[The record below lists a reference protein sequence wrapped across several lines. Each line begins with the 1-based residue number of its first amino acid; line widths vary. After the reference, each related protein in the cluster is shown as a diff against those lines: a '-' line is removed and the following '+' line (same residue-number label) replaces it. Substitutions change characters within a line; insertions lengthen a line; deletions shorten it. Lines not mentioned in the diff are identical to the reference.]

1 MNDLFKNDGTG
12 NCQSEEI
19 KLYDFNGSSVRV
31 VKDEKGEPWFVA
43 KDVCEYFGESH
54 YRRALMN
61 IDSDERGVTQINTPG
76 GMQPMGIVSEHGLY
90 DLLFAMQP
98 TKARGVSASHIA
110 ERQEKLKAFKRWVT
124 HEVLPEIRKT
134 GGYVHA
140 TPEMTDDEIMARALQ
155 VANKTIERKNDQI
168 REQQRLLQEQAPAV
182 EYCNEVLSA
191 TNLHTI
197 NSIAVHLG
205 ISAIRL
211 NKFLVDHGLIYKQGD
226 IYCPSFK
233 IRGKGYCDFH
243 VVPYINS
250 NGERMT
256 REHLKWTETGRQF
269 IINLYKEERAS

>member
-1 MNDLFKNDGTG
+1 MNDLFKNDGAG
-12 NCQSEEI
+12 NCQSDAI

-31 VKDEKGEPWFVA
+31 VQDDKKEPWFVA
-43 KDVCEYFGESH
+43 KDVAEILGYSETNRMTARLDDDESISTK
-54 YRRALMN
+54 LVGMN
-61 IDSDERGVTQINTPG
+61 MKMTLINEG
-76 GMQPMGIVSEHGLY
+76 GLY
-90 DLLFAMQP
+90 
-98 TKARGVSASHIA
+98 SAIIGSNKPEA
-110 ERQEKLKAFKRWVT
+110 KAFKRWVT

-134 GGYVHA
+134 GAYVHA
-140 TPEMTDDEIMARALQ
+140 TPEMTDDEIMARALLA
-155 VANKTIERKNDQI
+155 ANKTIERKNDQL

-211 NKFLVDHGLIYKQGD
+211 NKFLVDQGLIYKQGD
-226 IYCPSFK
+226 IYCPSCK

-256 REHLKWTETGRQF
+256 REHLKWTEVGRQF
-269 IINLYKEERAS
+269 IIQQFNKTHAAR

>member
-1 MNDLFKNDGTG
+1 MNDLFKNDGAG
-12 NCQSEEI
+12 NCQSDAI

-31 VKDEKGEPWFVA
+31 VRDEKGEPWFVA
-43 KDVCEYFGESH
+43 NDVCDILEIRNSRQSIAY
-54 YRRALMN
+54 L
-61 IDSDERGVTQINTPG
+61 DDDEKDTVITNDTIGRQQETNVINEG
-76 GMQPMGIVSEHGLY
+76 GLY
-90 DLLFAMQP
+90 SLILRSRKPEA
-98 TKARGVSASHIA
+98 
-110 ERQEKLKAFKRWVT
+110 KAFKRWVT

-155 VANKTIERKNDQI
+155 VANKTIERKNDQL

>member
-1 MNDLFKNDGTG
+1 MNDLFKNDGAG
-12 NCQSEEI
+12 NCQSDAI

-31 VKDEKGEPWFVA
+31 VQDDKGEPWFIAQDVA
-43 KDVCEYFGESH
+43 DILG
-54 YRRALMN
+54 YRMASDLTRRL
-61 IDSDERGVTQINTPG
+61 DEDERNTHKTRTPSGIQKMSIINEG
-76 GMQPMGIVSEHGLY
+76 GLY
-90 DLLFAMQP
+90 
-98 TKARGVSASHIA
+98 SAIIGSNKPEA
-110 ERQEKLKAFKRWVT
+110 KAFKRWVT

-134 GGYVHA
+134 GGYIHA
-140 TPEMTDDEIMARALQ
+140 TPEMTDDEIMARALLA
-155 VANKTIERKNDQI
+155 ANKTIERKNDQI

-233 IRGKGYCDFH
+233 TRGKGYCDFH